1 MRELWWLIFLLLLSI
16 QDDNAVVCSR
26 SSGPL
31 RARRSAWDPN
41 VTLDDPS
48 LLHLWEPPH
57 VTTPRTRTVIYAKKD
72 SPVPLTCIATGFPA
86 PTYQWT
92 FNGADTPKNY
102 FLAYPNGSALIQK
115 MGERERGYYQCSAT
129 NVHGTSLS
137 EVLDVRPI
145 VDNPFNVLATAN
157 LTGKVG
163 QGISIPCFYKPFF
176 DPPGT
181 IDWYTQIRDKP
192 NNDGS
197 QVQIKKDSRIYV
209 DVNGTLYITR
219 LEAADDKADR
229 FYVCAV
235 NSVDQST
242 ITLGSKMATLTV
254 KPLQSG
260 ENQYSSP
267 KLLSSTRYLEVDVG
281 KEAIMEC
288 IFAANPDATLKWFDK
303 TDRVIG
309 NSSRT
314 TITDFGRRLRIQS
327 VTTEDEGSFRCHA
340 DNSLGGDGAFVFLN
354 VTSPPMFVRNQSNV
368 LAPRGGD
375 ATFVCDATEA
385 PGEFPL
391 PPPKWFINARS
402 LETEVHPSEYTLSPD
417 KKRVTFRGLTDNST
431 RGIQCNVTNQ
441 RGYAFWD
448 GYLKVIEPMTIKFK
462 PNRTV
467 AIKTGQ
473 PVELSVVATSDPC
486 CPHQFAWQL
495 NGTNLTETQLQ
506 QPPFSYSVYGESA
519 RLRID
524 ANTTDDVLKALGT
537 YRCIVYHHVY
547 EDPLMV
553 DVIVHLEHVSP
564 EAEPVQ
570 QAAFNLWWLGI
581 VFGILVLIIVG
592 VVIFLMVHYNFPR
605 QAYFLEKEELKHRLD
620 PKKDILDQSF
630 TEI

>member
-1 MRELWWLIFLLLLSI
+1 MLISVSSICSNDHSNLSHGRRL
-16 QDDNAVVCSR
+16 VSPCS
-26 SSGPL
+26 
-31 RARRSAWDPN
+31 
-41 VTLDDPS
+41 
-48 LLHLWEPPH
+48 
-57 VTTPRTRTVIYAKKD
+57 
-72 SPVPLTCIATGFPA
+72 
-86 PTYQWT
+86 YQWT

-145 VDNPFNVLATAN
+145 GEGD
-157 LTGKVG
+157 KRHVG

-242 ITLGSKMATLTV
+242 ITLGSKMATLTS
-254 KPLQSG
+254 KLSKSDLGQTMYQG

-354 VTSPPMFVRNQSNV
+354 VTCT
-368 LAPRGGD
+368 A
-375 ATFVCDATEA
+375 
-385 PGEFPL
+385 
-391 PPPKWFINARS
+391 
-402 LETEVHPSEYTLSPD
+402 
-417 KKRVTFRGLTDNST
+417 NS
-431 RGIQCNVTNQ
+431 
-441 RGYAFWD
+441 FM
-448 GYLKVIEPMTIKFK
+448 L
-462 PNRTV
+462 
-467 AIKTGQ
+467 
-473 PVELSVVATSDPC
+473 
-486 CPHQFAWQL
+486 
-495 NGTNLTETQLQ
+495 
-506 QPPFSYSVYGESA
+506 
-519 RLRID
+519 
-524 ANTTDDVLKALGT
+524 
-537 YRCIVYHHVY
+537 
-547 EDPLMV
+547 
-553 DVIVHLEHVSP
+553 
-564 EAEPVQ
+564 
-570 QAAFNLWWLGI
+570 
-581 VFGILVLIIVG
+581 
-592 VVIFLMVHYNFPR
+592 
-605 QAYFLEKEELKHRLD
+605 
-620 PKKDILDQSF
+620 
-630 TEI
+630 